1 MRCRL
6 VIITCNSQRPIVVKR
21 MSLAEHRA
29 GNKSLAPVLFLQ
41 SGCRCRRTCKMK
53 CIENVQVK
61 RRTAPNKNTF
71 TVVDRPISNG
81 WQIILCSTGRVKKF
95 ARLRFSNSQQL
106 RMFNQTK
113 ILHACCTFTYIYVKL
128 STFIRLPLTS
138 TKLCHKIET
147 FQ

>member
-1 MRCRL
+1 
-6 VIITCNSQRPIVVKR
+6 

-29 GNKSLAPVLFLQ
+29 GNEFLAPVLFLQ
-41 SGCRCRRTCKMK
+41 SGCRCTRTCKMK

-61 RRTAPNKNTF
+61 RRTARRTR
-71 TVVDRPISNG
+71 TRSLLSIVR
-81 WQIILCSTGRVKKF
+81 LATAGRLFYVLRGESKKF
-95 ARLRFSNSQQL
+95 ARLRFSNSQRL